1 MRRIITA
8 TVLAL
13 VLSGSAIAGDVP
25 TADYTPPPPP
35 PPTSPASTD
44 TTPGD
49 IPSDGVR
56 SSDTVDIL
64 LRIVLGLL
72 VR

>member
-13 VLSGSAIAGDVP
+13 VLSGSAIAGDIP
-25 TADYTPPPPP
+25 TVDYTPPPPP
-35 PPTSPASTD
+35 SSPASTD

-49 IPSDGVR
+49 IPSDGVQ

>member
-13 VLSGSAIAGDVP
+13 VLSGSAIAGDIP
-25 TADYTPPPPP
+25 TADYTPPPP

-49 IPSDGVR
+49 IPSDGVQ